1 MVEVNASNGI
11 PAASWWSQLVAR
23 SSPRAAG
30 WAASIGLCVV
40 LLFLTGFSV
49 WVAFATN
56 QAATSTKNA
65 SQLSDKYEQA
75 RYAVGAEESLER
87 KYRLEPSAEVRAKHR
102 AAAADLLSALTYV
115 RQFGGESDRAI
126 VDSMITSHR
135 RYLDAVDQM
144 FIAVDAGD
152 AQRVREIDEKETDPA
167 FTLIEEQVDR
177 SANDHHEQAIQ
188 RLADLEQTE
197 HLVFITTPI
206 VFAIGIL
213 LLVLFWFVLRSYQKY
228 IDEADKQATQR
239 ELDRIKSVVAR
250 DAAEAA
256 NLAKSSFLATM
267 SHELRTP
274 LSAIIGYT
282 ELLQL
287 QAQRFKHDNLLPDI
301 AKIWT
306 SGKHLL
312 ALINDVLDLSKIEAG
327 KMELYLE
334 PIDMNSLLDEIV
346 SSARPL
352 VEKNDNK
359 FVIQQINELGILHS
373 DSTKVRQILLNLLSN
388 AAKFTDAGTITLEV
402 ERKHDQ
408 AGDQFCFRVMDT
420 GIGIAAD
427 QLDRLF
433 QAFTQ
438 ADATTTRKYGGTGLG
453 LVLSRRLSELLGGA
467 ISVESTLGVGS
478 CFEFS
483 LPATQA
489 GQTAPS
495 IESRLDIHV
504 PENQPNSMTDALG
517 TVLVIDD
524 DPAAREVIT
533 RYLVSHGL
541 HVETASTGAEG
552 IRRARE
558 LQPIAITLDVVMR
571 EMDGWEVLTTLK
583 ADPAVSHIPVIM
595 LTIVDEQRKGFA
607 LGVTDYLVKPVDSMH
622 LAALLSRYQQASNTG
637 LALPHGQILL
647 VEDDP
652 QLRAM
657 LARLLSDAG
666 WVVAEADTGPAALEC
681 ATTHQPDMIILDL
694 MLPGLDGI
702 QVIDALRATPAG
714 QDVPIVVITAKD
726 LTAAERNHLN
736 SSVAHILQKGDYRLD
751 DLLGTVYELML
762 SHLQNQYQE
771 HPEAAH
777 D

>member
-1 MVEVNASNGI
+1 MVEVYASNG
-11 PAASWWSQLVAR
+11 AASRWSQLVAR
-23 SSPRAAG
+23 SSPRAIG
-30 WAASIGLCVV
+30 RAASAGLCVV

-56 QAATSTKNA
+56 QAAISTKHA
-65 SQLSDKYEQA
+65 SELSDKYEQA

-102 AAAADLLSALTYV
+102 AAAADLFAALAYV
-115 RQFGGESDRAI
+115 RQTGDQTDRAL
-126 VDSMITSHR
+126 VDQVIALHG
-135 RYLDAVDQM
+135 RYLDALERM
-144 FIAVDAGD
+144 FAAVDAGD
-152 AQRVREIDEKETDPA
+152 SERVLAIDNTEVDPS
-167 FTLIEEQVDR
+167 FGSIEEQVDR
-177 SANDHHEQAIQ
+177 AANAHHEQAIE
-188 RLADLEQTE
+188 RLAELEQTE
-197 HLVFITTPI
+197 SLIFIATPI
-206 VFAIGIL
+206 VFALGL
-213 LLVLFWFVLRSYQKY
+213 LLLIVFWQVMRTYQKY
-228 IDEADKQATQR
+228 VDEAHKHATQR
-239 ELDRIKSVVAR
+239 ELDHIKSVAER

-256 NLAKSSFLATM
+256 NLAKSTFLATM

-274 LSAIIGYT
+274 LSAIIGYS

-287 QAQRFKHDNLLPDI
+287 QAQHFKHDNLLPDI

-312 ALINDVLDLSKIEAG
+312 ALINDILDLSKIEAG
-327 KMELYLE
+327 KMDVYLE
-334 PIDMNSLLDEIV
+334 PIDMNSLLDEIA

-352 VEKNDNK
+352 IEKNKNN
-359 FVIQQINELGILHS
+359 FVIQQINDLGVLHS

-388 AAKFTDAGTITLEV
+388 AAKFTDAGTITLAV

-408 AGDQFCFRVMDT
+408 AGEQFHFRVIDT
-420 GIGIAAD
+420 GIGITSD
-427 QLDRLF
+427 QLNQLF
-433 QAFTQ
+433 QPFTQ
-438 ADATTTRKYGGTGLG
+438 ADASTTRKYGGTGLG

-467 ISVESTLGVGS
+467 ISVESTIGMGS

-495 IESRLDIHV
+495 IESLLAV
-504 PENQPNSMTDALG
+504 LAPENQPNSTNNALG

-524 DPAAREVIT
+524 DPSAREVIT
-533 RYLVSHGL
+533 RYLIRHGL

-552 IRRARE
+552 LRRARE

-571 EMDGWEVLTTLK
+571 ETDGWDVLTTLK

-607 LGVTDYLVKPVDSMH
+607 LGVADYLVKPVDRTQ
-622 LAALLSRYQQASNTG
+622 LVELLNQYQPASNSG

-652 QLRAM
+652 QLRAL

-666 WVVAEADTGPAALEC
+666 WAVAEADTGPTAIEC
-681 ATTHQPDMIILDL
+681 ASTHQLDMIILDL
-694 MLPGLDGI
+694 MLPGMDGI
-702 QVIDALRATPAG
+702 QVIDALRAMPAG
-714 QDVPIVVITAKD
+714 QDIPIVVITAKD
-726 LTAAERNHLN
+726 LTASERNHLN
-736 SSVAHILQKGDYRLD
+736 SSVEHILQKGDYRID
-751 DLLGTVYELML
+751 DLLDTVYALML
-762 SHLQNQYQE
+762 SHLQNQHQE
-771 HPEAAH
+771 HLEAAH